1 MTLLLSSNGIAIS
14 LEAPTGGAVG
24 HCNLDALIVQAFFFW
39 ERAKPAKEE
48 TLVELVLGMSICYF
62 TEILK
67 RTIYERV
74 SEWKERRIRY

>member
-1 MTLLLSSNGIAIS
+1 MTLLLSSNSIAIG
-14 LEAPTGGAVG
+14 LEAPTCGAVG

-48 TLVELVLGMSICYF
+48 TLVELVLGMSIGYF

-67 RTIYERV
+67 CTIYQ
-74 SEWKERRIRY
+74 RREEKRREGLDT

>member
-39 ERAKPAKEE
+39 EWAKPAKEE
-48 TLVELVLGMSICYF
+48 TLVELVLGMSIGYF

-67 RTIYERV
+67 RTIYDREGV
-74 SEWKERRIRY
+74 EKGERRLE